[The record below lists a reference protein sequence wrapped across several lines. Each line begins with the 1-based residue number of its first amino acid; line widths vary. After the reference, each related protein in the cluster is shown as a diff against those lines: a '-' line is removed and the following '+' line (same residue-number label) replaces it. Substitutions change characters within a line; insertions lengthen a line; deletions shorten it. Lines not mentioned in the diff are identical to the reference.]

1 MAFRRFVRA
10 LLLLLLLVALAFFV
24 ALALLLWRLRG
35 GLLRRRQLGAPA
47 ALRARVLRVEVVRVA
62 AVAAVVELAAARVGG
77 VVVPA
82 RRVVLALADLGGQL
96 AQVLGCGA

>member
-1 MAFRRFVRA
+1 MVAFAFALRF
-10 LLLLLLLVALAFFV
+10 
-24 ALALLLWRLRG
+24 ALALRRRRL
-35 GLLRRRQLGAPA
+35 LLRCGQIGAPA

-62 AVAAVVELAAARVGG
+62 AVAAVVELAAAGVGG

-96 AQVLGCGA
+96 AQVLGCGGGDVSRLV